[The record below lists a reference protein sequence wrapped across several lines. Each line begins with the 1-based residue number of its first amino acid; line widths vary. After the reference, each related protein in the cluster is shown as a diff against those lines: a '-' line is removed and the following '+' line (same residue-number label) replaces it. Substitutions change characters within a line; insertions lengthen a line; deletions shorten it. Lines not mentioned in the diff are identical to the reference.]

1 MEFTSTDLKLSFLA
15 QSWLFQAAT
24 GSDREWLAPR
34 CTVVRYRRGAR
45 VVGRGVPGQFLYVV
59 GQGRVKG
66 TLPSPMAD
74 GEFVI
79 ALLWPGDTFGEAS
92 VLEQSA
98 AFGNAMAMT
107 DVQLLAVPRAD
118 LLEVLARR
126 PELMLRLMGAMADKL
141 RMALD
146 LNLGLRFLDI
156 PARLYRRLLYL
167 ARFDSRRETD
177 GLVIRHG
184 LSQLEM
190 ADSIGASREAL
201 NKVIAEWKREGLVEW
216 KRGNVV
222 IRDTEALTRRMP
234 DFVRSED
241 FFGVQSLPGQA
252 PWPSFPQFG
261 PHVGASTRSVPLEP
275 SARGR

>member
-1 MEFTSTDLKLSFLA
+1 MEFAGSDLKLTFLA

-24 GSDREWLAPR
+24 SGDREWLAPR
-34 CTVVRYRRGAR
+34 CTVARYRRGAR
-45 VVGRGVPGQFLYVV
+45 IVGRGVTGQFLYVV

-92 VLEQSA
+92 VLEHAS

-167 ARFDSRRETD
+167 ARFDSRREAD

-184 LSQLEM
+184 LSQLEL

-201 NKVIAEWKREGLVEW
+201 NKLIGEWKRDGLVEW
-216 KRGNVV
+216 RRGSVV
-222 IRDTEALTRRMP
+222 IRDADALTRRMP
-234 DFVRSED
+234 DFVGTED
-241 FFGVQSLPGQA
+241 FFGVQSLPGQG
-252 PWPSFPQFG
+252 PWPAFAQFG
-261 PHVGASTRSVPLEP
+261 PHVGSEARSAALEP

>member
-1 MEFTSTDLKLSFLA
+1 MEFANPDLRLAFLGR
-15 QSWLFQAAT
+15 SWLFQAAT
-24 GSDREWLAPR
+24 SRDRELLAPR
-34 CTVVRYRRGAR
+34 CTVARFRRGAR
-45 VVGRGVPGQFLYVV
+45 IVGRGVPGQFLYVI

-92 VLEQSA
+92 VLDEAA

-107 DVQLLAVPRAD
+107 DVQLLAVPRAV
-118 LLEVLARR
+118 LLELLGRR
-126 PELMLRLMGAMADKL
+126 PELMLRLLGTMADKL

-156 PARLYRRLLYL
+156 PVRLYRRLLYL
-167 ARFDSRRETD
+167 ARFDSWHESD

-184 LSQLEM
+184 LSQLEL

-201 NKVIAEWKREGLVEW
+201 NKVIGEWKREGLVDW
-216 KRGNVV
+216 KRGSVLV
-222 IRDTEALTRRMP
+222 RDADGLARRMP
-234 DFVRSED
+234 DFIRNRE
-241 FFGVQSLPGQA
+241 FFGVEPLPGQG
-252 PWPSFPQFG
+252 PWPAFSHFG
-261 PHVGASTRSVPLEP
+261 PHVGPPERGVALEP

>member
-1 MEFTSTDLKLSFLA
+1 MVFASSDLKLSFLA

-24 GSDREWLAPR
+24 SGDREWLAPR

-45 VVGRGVPGQFLYVV
+45 IVGRGVAGQFVYVV

-66 TLPSPMAD
+66 TLPSPTAE

-92 VLEQSA
+92 VLDEAA

-118 LLEVLARR
+118 LLEVLKRR
-126 PELMLRLMGAMADKL
+126 PELMLRLIGAMADKL

-146 LNLGLRFLDI
+146 LNLSLRFLDI

-167 ARFDSRRETD
+167 ARFDSRWETD

-201 NKVIAEWKREGLVEW
+201 NKVIAEWKREGLVDW
-216 KRGNVV
+216 RRGNVV
-222 IRDTEALTRRMP
+222 IRDTDALTRRMP
-234 DFVRSED
+234 DFVRADD

-252 PWPSFPQFG
+252 PRPVFPQFG
-261 PHVGASTRSVPLEP
+261 PHVEASTRSVPLEQ